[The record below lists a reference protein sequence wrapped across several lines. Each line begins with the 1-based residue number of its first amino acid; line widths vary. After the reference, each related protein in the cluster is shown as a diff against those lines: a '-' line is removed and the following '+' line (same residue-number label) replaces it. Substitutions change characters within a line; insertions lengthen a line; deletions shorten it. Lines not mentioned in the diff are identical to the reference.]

1 MITLVLGGARSG
13 KSAVAERLAASSGGT
28 VSYVATLLD
37 LDDDDLRRRI
47 DEHRRRRPVTWRTI
61 EGASDLAATVGELSE
76 TILID
81 SLGPWLA
88 SHGDVDAT
96 ALCDALQ
103 RHNGDV
109 IVVSDEVGLGVH
121 PSSSAGREFRDALG
135 RLNQAVAT
143 CADEVI
149 LVVAGL
155 TITLKGR

>member
-37 LDDDDLRRRI
+37 LDDDDLQRRI

-61 EGASDLAATVGELSE
+61 EGASDLVATVGELSE

-88 SHGDVDAT
+88 HHVDVDAT
-96 ALCDALQ
+96 ALCDALE

-121 PSSSAGREFRDALG
+121 PSSSVGREFRDALG
-135 RLNQAVAT
+135 RLNQAVAA

-155 TITLKGR
+155 PLRLKSR

>member
-135 RLNQAVAT
+135 RLNQAIAA

-149 LVVAGL
+149 FVVAGL